1 MSRDVRVLT
10 SMKQRTSALQPI
22 RSRARR
28 AVVAGHNPIAQAA
41 EMEAGVLLA
50 TPTSALM
57 RRRLV
62 RRQGMPRQPV
72 EAADDCVGEAAGK
85 QNWVPLDADSH
96 RRGNAT
102 PLERKR
108 L

>member
-10 SMKQRTSALQPI
+10 SMKQRIGTAADQVDFS
-22 RSRARR
+22 RRARR

-50 TPTSALM
+50 TPASALM

-62 RRQGMPRQPV
+62 RRQGMPRQSV

-85 QNWVPLDADSH
+85 QNWVP
-96 RRGNAT
+96 
-102 PLERKR
+102 
-108 L
+108 